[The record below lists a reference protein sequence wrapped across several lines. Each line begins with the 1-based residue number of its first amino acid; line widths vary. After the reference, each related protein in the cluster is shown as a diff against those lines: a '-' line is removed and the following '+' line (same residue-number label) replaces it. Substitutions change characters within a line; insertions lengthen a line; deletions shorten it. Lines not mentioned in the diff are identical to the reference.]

1 MIRDLQPGDFAP
13 WSALFGAYVDFY
25 REEVPEEV
33 ARATFDRLVHRR
45 DGMFSLVGEAESGEV
60 VGMANALFHASTW
73 TTGPACYLEDL
84 FVAPAARGT
93 GLARELIEAVASRAR
108 EAGAEKLYWHT
119 QEFNGPA
126 RSLYDLLANRVS
138 FVVYERKP

>member
-1 MIRDLQPGDFAP
+1 MIRDLCPEDFGP
-13 WSALFGAYVDFY
+13 WRALFEAYVDFY
-25 REEVPEEV
+25 RDEVPEDV
-33 ARATFDRLVHRR
+33 TRATFDRLVQRR
-45 DGMFSLVGEAESGEV
+45 DGMFSLVAETERGEV

-73 TTGPACYLEDL
+73 TMGPVCYLEDL
-84 FVAPAARGT
+84 FVAPVARGT
-93 GLARELIEAVASRAR
+93 GVARQLIEAVAGRAR